1 MATLD
6 DTEDMEGVDTTK
18 DTEPVWEHSYGYWP
32 NPSTKNLFSRGL
44 TPTKSLFNKRS
55 KSNKSISKTY
65 MSRTGKRDAGSLA
78 GGSSQMKTSRI
89 GREDG
94 EKRFMIRMGKR
105 KGHNKIMK
113 RESNRQ
119 MMTKRD
125 GLWGRVL

>member
-32 NPSTKNLFSRGL
+32 YISLKNLFSRGL
-44 TPTKSLFNKRS
+44 TPKRILFNKRT
-55 KSNKSISKTY
+55 KTNKSISKTY

-105 KGHNKIMK
+105 KGQNKIIKM
-113 RESNRQ
+113 ESNLER
-119 MMTKRD
+119 MTKRD